1 LRNGGSLSD
10 CGFIGFSKKRKNMVI
25 SNLIASVAWH
35 GKHLLLKKIIDKFGK
50 DQLDL
55 EAIE

>member
-1 LRNGGSLSD
+1 
-10 CGFIGFSKKRKNMVI
+10 MVI

-50 DQLDL
+50 D
-55 EAIE
+55 